1 MGPKA
6 VTLAFH
12 LNLWSCNRHTSAS
25 KQPCNCISYAMHIHV
40 RIEALELVTRARSQ
54 FLLALDVD
62 VVRSL
67 CLGRRGRKWG
77 YAVALG
83 EGDIFDKGL
92 LFNTLADVIG
102 SGDFWDIQHN
112 TRLCVISLMLP
123 KLLNQSSFYQS
134 TFVRVL
140 QRLCKTCEVFSVNM
154 HTLQDNCIYFY
165 SCWAEFYC
173 FVGSVALN
181 CLCCQSKL
189 VRWLRPD
196 SALMNAN
203 WHICFCELAGQ
214 TVQLAWLINYPP
226 PADVRMER
234 VWQKERKATVREVR
248 DGDEHFGPNPL
259 SLPIKIWSLDLISL
273 N

>member
-92 LFNTLADVIG
+92 LFNTLVEGEGWCHWVWGFLGHSTQHTTLCYISNVAKAVKSIVIL
-102 SGDFWDIQHN
+102 S
-112 TRLCVISLMLP
+112 
-123 KLLNQSSFYQS
+123 
-134 TFVRVL
+134 
-140 QRLCKTCEVFSVNM
+140 
-154 HTLQDNCIYFY
+154 
-165 SCWAEFYC
+165 
-173 FVGSVALN
+173 
-181 CLCCQSKL
+181 
-189 VRWLRPD
+189 
-196 SALMNAN
+196 
-203 WHICFCELAGQ
+203 
-214 TVQLAWLINYPP
+214 
-226 PADVRMER
+226 
-234 VWQKERKATVREVR
+234 
-248 DGDEHFGPNPL
+248 EHFCTSATTPL
-259 SLPIKIWSLDLISL
+259 
-273 N
+273 